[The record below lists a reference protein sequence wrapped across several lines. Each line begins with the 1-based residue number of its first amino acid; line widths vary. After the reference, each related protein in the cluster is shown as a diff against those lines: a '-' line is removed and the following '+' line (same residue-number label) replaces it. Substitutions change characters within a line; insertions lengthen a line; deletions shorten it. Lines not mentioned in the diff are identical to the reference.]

1 MSTSLAVVLLATGM
15 RLVASHDVSRSGYAD
30 GAPPGFSGG
39 FKEDSC
45 QACHFHEPLNALPG
59 ELAIEGVPAA
69 FVAGERYSLT
79 IRLTRDGMKLSGF
92 QLTARFKET
101 GAQAGAFAAPADEA
115 ERVKIESSS
124 GIQYAGHKLAGS
136 NISEAGAARW
146 VVHWTAP
153 SSGGAVIF
161 NVSANAA
168 NGDERVDGDF
178 IYSASIETA
187 PPP

>member
-1 MSTSLAVVLLATGM
+1 MSTSLAVVLLATSM

-45 QACHFHEPLNALPG
+45 QACHFHEALNAAPG
-59 ELAIEGVPAA
+59 KLAIEGLPAT
-69 FVAGERYSLT
+69 FVAGERYTLT
-79 IRLTRDGMKLSGF
+79 ISLTRDGMKLSGF
-92 QLTARFKET
+92 QLAARFKDT
-101 GAQAGAFAAPADEA
+101 GAQAGTLAAAA
-115 ERVKIESSS
+115 EDTERIKIESSS
-124 GIQYAGHKLAGS
+124 SIQYAGHTLAGS
-136 NISEAGAARW
+136 KVSEAGVARW
-146 VVHWTAP
+146 VVQWTAP

-178 IYSASIETA
+178 IYSACIETA